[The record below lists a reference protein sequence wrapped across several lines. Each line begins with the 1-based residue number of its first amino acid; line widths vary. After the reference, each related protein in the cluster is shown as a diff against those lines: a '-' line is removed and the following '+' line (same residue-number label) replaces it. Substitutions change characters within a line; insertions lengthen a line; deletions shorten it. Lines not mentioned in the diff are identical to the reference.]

1 MFQKSK
7 CPDTYHI
14 FILTN
19 LNRFMTLAS
28 SVLPHDLFQ
37 EARSHYLNL
46 ANRNNIMLTKDINSG
61 QVAATLDLLSQNK
74 VSIGL
79 LSLHRMFTH
88 FFMKIC
94 LDMANRANYIQSK
107 QSVIY
112 PKLSAGMHIFQ
123 PL

>member
-1 MFQKSK
+1 
-7 CPDTYHI
+7 
-14 FILTN
+14 
-19 LNRFMTLAS
+19 MTLAS

-37 EARSHYLNL
+37 EARSYYLNL
-46 ANRNNIMLTKDINSG
+46 ANHNSVTLTKDINSG

-79 LSLHRMFTH
+79 LSIIGCLPI

-94 LDMANRANYIQSK
+94 LDMADRANYIQSK

-112 PKLSAGMHIFQ
+112 PKLSAGMHMFQ